1 MTRILITGGS
11 GMIGSRLTSLFQERG
26 YDVVHLERS
35 IKGTSVRTFLWDVAK
50 GQLDSNA
57 FEGVHAVIHL
67 AGASIGEKRWTAERK
82 KEILDSRIKSTRLL
96 HQELGRNNH
105 QVRTFLCASAVGY
118 YGSECDDEL
127 KGEGDPPGMDFLA
140 EVTRAWEAAA
150 SDISTLGIRVV
161 RMRTGVVLS
170 PRGGALEPMA
180 KQVRLWVGAPLG
192 NGRQYMSWVHLDDL
206 CAAYIFAL
214 ENETLHG
221 PYNSVSPEPVTNRE
235 FTHAL
240 AQVLKKPLFLPN
252 VPAFVLKM
260 LLGEMA
266 VLVLGG
272 CKVSSEKLVA
282 AGFVFKHPSL
292 QESLREILR

>member
-1 MTRILITGGS
+1 
-11 GMIGSRLTSLFQERG
+11 MIGSRLTSLLQERG
-26 YDVVHLERS
+26 YEVVHLGRS
-35 IKGTSVRTFLWDVAK
+35 AKGTSIRTFLWDVEK
-50 GQLDSNA
+50 GQLDSKA

-67 AGASIGEKRWTAERK
+67 AGASIGDKRWTARRK
-82 KEILDSRIKSTRLL
+82 REILDSRVTSTRLL
-96 HQELGRNNH
+96 HQALERNNH
-105 QVRTFLCASAVGY
+105 EVKTFLCASAVGY
-118 YGSECDDEL
+118 YGSDCEDQL
-127 KGEGDPPGMDFLA
+127 KGEGDLPGNDFLA
-140 EVTRAWEAAA
+140 EVAREWEVAA
-150 SDISTLGIRVV
+150 SDISSLGIRVV

-192 NGRQYMSWVHLDDL
+192 SGRQYLSWVHIDDH

-235 FTHAL
+235 FTQVL

-266 VLVLGG
+266 ILVLGG
-272 CKVSSEKLVA
+272 CKVSSEKLTA
-282 AGFVFKHPSL
+282 AGFGFKHPGL
-292 QESLREILR
+292 EESLKDVLR